1 MKIVK
6 QYEDKPVT
14 IGSTSEITQI
24 ITNFINNGVDAMEA
38 VGTITLT
45 TGMDNGTCY
54 ISVTDTGTGMDEE
67 TQKKIFDPFFT
78 TKEAGK
84 GTGLGLHVVNKI
96 VTKHKAELKLEST
109 LGKGST
115 FTVVFPKKP

>member
-1 MKIVK
+1 M
-6 QYEDKPVT
+6 
-14 IGSTSEITQI
+14 G
-24 ITNFINNGVDAMEA
+24 A
-38 VGTITLT
+38 VGTITLA
-45 TGMDNGTCY
+45 TGVDNGTCY

-78 TKEAGK
+78 TKDAGK
-84 GTGLGLHVVNKI
+84 GTGLGLHIVNKI